1 MSQFID
7 IVRHVADFGHSVQ
20 LTATSPS
27 RNSVVGTPFWM
38 VGRTMTEIWSGVLC
52 CVNKY
57 CVQAPEVIK
66 GEDYNTAADIW
77 SLGALLFEL
86 LTGSPPYSEYPP
98 LRALFLIASKG
109 LPAPPLTW
117 SDELLDF
124 LDQCTVMEAKDRP
137 TAAMLLEV
145 SLRPC
150 EAKQGQAR
158 PGQGML
164 WPAMLRQTCILMN

>member
-1 MSQFID
+1 M
-7 IVRHVADFGHSVQ
+7 
-20 LTATSPS
+20 
-27 RNSVVGTPFWM
+27 
-38 VGRTMTEIWSGVLC
+38 
-52 CVNKY
+52 
-57 CVQAPEVIK
+57 QAPEVIK
-66 GEDYNTAADIW
+66 GEDYDTTADIW

-124 LDQCTVMEAKDRP
+124 LDQCTVMEAKDRS

-158 PGQGML
+158 PEQGVP
-164 WPAMLRQTCILMN
+164 WRAVVRQTCILMN